1 MADNPNL
8 KIEVKDLRISFWTTQ
23 GMVRAVRGVDFNL
36 YEKETLA
43 IVGESGSGKSVT
55 SRAIMGILAGNA
67 VIDDGSIM
75 YDGQDLTR
83 IEEEVFHTIRG
94 DRIGMIFQDPMSSL
108 NPIMRIGKQI
118 TEGMLINGDHR
129 KKEYKRRIRSY
140 YNAYFDAKDARRSEK
155 KKYDDQLKVLKENG
169 ENDKITDLKNA
180 QKEKYRELKTNISQA
195 RKELI
200 AQKRAVKKAVYAEY
214 KEKAKAFD
222 AKIDKAKEKMK
233 TIDKSESSDFK
244 SRAENVKNE
253 RAQKLKELDERHAQ
267 TMSDIQERFKA
278 SAGTKRE
285 NLAREKRTQLQ
296 QYKQE
301 KASIK
306 QEYRKRIKEEKSPK
320 ALYRKQLSDLKEQK
334 KRSFK
339 TTKKESKERALQVMK
354 DVGIPEPEKRFRQ
367 YPFQFSGGM
376 RQRIVIAVA
385 LTANPDVLI
394 CDEPTTA
401 LDVTIQAQILELIKS
416 LKEERNLSVIFITH
430 DLGVV
435 ANMADR
441 VAVMYAGKIVEIGTV
456 EEIFYEPKHPYTW
469 ALLSSMPDL
478 NVQDRLSAIP
488 GTPPNML
495 FPPKGDAF
503 ADRNQYAMK
512 IDFEKE
518 PPMFKISETHYA
530 ATWLLHKDAPKV
542 ELPDAVKRRIE
553 TMHTAPEATSA
564 QGGQS

>member
-1 MADNPNL
+1 MANQNI

-67 VIDDGSIM
+67 VIDEGKIM

-129 KKEYKRRIRSY
+129 KKEYKRRIRQF
-140 YNAYFDAKDARRSEK
+140 YNDYFDAKDAKRSERR
-155 KKYDDQLKVLKENG
+155 KYREQLKKHKENG
-169 ENDKITDLKNA
+169 ENDKIAELKNA
-180 QKEKYRELKTNISQA
+180 RKEKLRELNQA
-195 RKELI
+195 IKDARRTLIKE
-200 AQKRAVKKAVYAEY
+200 KRNKKKDVYAEY

-222 AKIDKAKEKMK
+222 TQIEKAKQKIKEEG
-233 TIDKSESSDFK
+233 KSESGEWK
-244 SRAENVKNE
+244 KRAENVK
-253 RAQKLKELDERHAQ
+253 
-267 TMSDIQERFKA
+267 QERDEKLSQLDSAYQKKLDDLQEQFRA
-278 SAGTKRE
+278 SAGTQKE
-285 NLAREKRTQLQ
+285 NLARQKRSEQER
-296 QYKQE
+296 YKQE
-301 KASIK
+301 RKALK
-306 QEYRKRIKEEKSPK
+306 KEYRQKLKEEKSPK
-320 ALYRKQLSDLKEQK
+320 AIYRQELSELKEK
-334 KRSFK
+334 KRRTYK
-339 TTKKESKERALQVMK
+339 TTKKEAKERALKVMA

-401 LDVTIQAQILELIKS
+401 LDVTIQAQILELIKN

-518 PPMFKISETHYA
+518 PPMFKVSDTHFA

-553 TMHTAPEATSA
+553 TMHKAPEQTSA